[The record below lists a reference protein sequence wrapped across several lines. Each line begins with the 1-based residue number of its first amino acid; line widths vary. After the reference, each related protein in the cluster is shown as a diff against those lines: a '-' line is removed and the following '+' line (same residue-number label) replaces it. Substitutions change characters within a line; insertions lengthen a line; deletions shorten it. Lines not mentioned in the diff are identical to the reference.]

1 MEDVQP
7 LHAPRPRRQRKSLSA
22 GKCLVYTVGVIGA
35 AFVCILLVT
44 MGYGF
49 WQAWKS
55 VSDPHSA
62 HRLTVDT
69 EKNTSDVNLV
79 RPIINGEARFDV
91 AVSVYITLP
100 DVEQDEAI
108 RGLTFLQADQKGAG
122 LPREKVLFS
131 DIVLRDVS
139 LHSRS
144 LKTTVQYRLPLD
156 RL

>member
-1 MEDVQP
+1 M
-7 LHAPRPRRQRKSLSA
+7 
-22 GKCLVYTVGVIGA
+22 
-35 AFVCILLVT
+35 
-44 MGYGF
+44 
-49 WQAWKS
+49 
-55 VSDPHSA
+55 SDPHSA

-69 EKNTSDVNLV
+69 QKNTSDVNLV

-100 DVEQDEAI
+100 DAEQDEAI
-108 RGLTFLQADQKGAG
+108 RGLTFLQADQKGGG